1 MINERRFF
9 GTNGIRFKPGIDF
22 GLDFVIEMSEAI
34 GTYFSKGSI
43 LVGYDGRNTSPM
55 IAKAV
60 MAGLMSVGL
69 QVGEAGLSPTPA
81 LQYAIGKL
89 GYNGGLMIT
98 ASHNPPEYNGI
109 KVMGQDGVEI
119 SREDEVKIERIF
131 LEKSMRRADWRTV
144 GNYQQE
150 IKVLSTYIQGIL
162 SQVDIDLISSKRFR
176 VVLDL
181 GNGVQSLAAPYILE
195 NLNCEVIT
203 INSDINGEF
212 SGRGAE
218 PTLETLIGLSKAVKA
233 HNADLGVGYDGDG
246 DRSIFCDENGVIYT
260 GDRSGAVIMDYVLSK
275 KPKSLV
281 VTTVSTS
288 QIIDYVAKRY
298 ESKVLRTRVGSVD
311 VSRKMVETKA
321 LFGIEENGGCFYA
334 PHIPVRD
341 GAMSTALMLECM
353 AKRNQKLS
361 ELIKEL
367 PQFYQKKAKFAC
379 PNELKTRVM
388 SLIERYSEGEVEK
401 IDGIKLWIDK
411 SSWILLRPSGTE
423 PLIRVF
429 AESDDEKKLE
439 EIISRFSFIVEDSIK
454 KCGGG

>member
-1 MINERRFF
+1 MIEERRFF

-22 GLDFVIEMSEAI
+22 GLDFVIEMAEAI
-34 GTYFSKGSI
+34 GTYFAKGPI
-43 LVGYDGRNTSPM
+43 LVGYDGRITSPM

-69 QVGEAGLSPTPA
+69 QVGDAGLLPTPA
-81 LQYAIGKL
+81 LQYATSKL
-89 GYNGGLMIT
+89 GYNGSVMIT

-109 KVMGQDGVEI
+109 KVMGSDGVEI
-119 SREDEVKIERIF
+119 SREDELKIERIF
-131 LEKSMRRADWRTV
+131 LEKSIKRADWRSV
-144 GNYQQE
+144 GIPQQE
-150 IKVLSTYIQGIL
+150 TKALSTYIQGIL
-162 SQVDIDLISSKRFR
+162 SHVDADLIGSKKFK

-195 NLNCEVIT
+195 RLGCEVIT
-203 INSDINGEF
+203 INSNIDGEF

-218 PTLETLIGLSKAVKA
+218 PTVETLTGLSKLVKA

-246 DRSIFCDENGVIYT
+246 DRSIFCDEDGVIHT
-260 GDRSGAVIMDYVLSK
+260 GDRSGAVIMDYVLSRR
-275 KPKSLV
+275 PKSLV

-288 QIIDYVAKRY
+288 QIIEYIANRY
-298 ESKVLRTRVGSVD
+298 ESKVVRTRVGSVD
-311 VSRKMVETKA
+311 VSRKMIELKA

-353 AKRNQKLS
+353 ARRNQKLS
-361 ELIKEL
+361 QLIGEL
-367 PQFYQKKAKFAC
+367 PRFYQRKAKFAC
-379 PNELKTRVM
+379 PNEFKNQVM
-388 SLIERYSEGEVEK
+388 KSIERYAEGEVER
-401 IDGIKLWIDK
+401 IDGIKLWIDR

-439 EIISRFSFIVEDSIK
+439 DLISRFSSIIEDSIK
-454 KCGGG
+454 KVRGG